1 MLIAQF
7 GGWYVGMAI
16 ATAILVVVVGIV
28 ASLLTLATRI
38 ADQAIIAAGDLDRVR
53 ANTMALADVHKINAS
68 ALGIL
73 DGARAGRA
81 AAGG

>member
-7 GGWYVGMAI
+7 GGWYLGMAI
-16 ATAILVVVVGIV
+16 ATVILVVVVGIV

-38 ADQAIIAAGDLDRVR
+38 ADQAIVAAADLDDVRV
-53 ANTMALADVHKINAS
+53 NTLALADVQRINAS

-73 DGARAGRA
+73 DAARAGRA

>member
-7 GGWYVGMAI
+7 GGWYLGMAI
-16 ATAILVVVVGIV
+16 ATVILVVVVGIV

-38 ADQAIIAAGDLDRVR
+38 ADQAIVAADHLDDVRV
-53 ANTMALADVHKINAS
+53 NTLALADVQRINAS

-73 DGARAGRA
+73 DAARAGRA

>member
-7 GGWYVGMAI
+7 GGWYLGMAI

-38 ADQAIIAAGDLDRVR
+38 ADQAIVAANDLDNVR
-53 ANTMALADVHKINAS
+53 MNTLALADVQRINTS

-73 DGARAGRA
+73 DAARAGRA

>member
-7 GGWYVGMAI
+7 GGWYLGMAI

-38 ADQAIIAAGDLDRVR
+38 AEQAIVAAGDLDRVR
-53 ANTMALADVHKINAS
+53 LNTLALADVQQINTS
-68 ALGIL
+68 AIGIL
-73 DGARAGRA
+73 EAARAGRA

>member
-1 MLIAQF
+1 MLIAQL
-7 GGWYVGMAI
+7 GGWYLGMAI
-16 ATAILVVVVGIV
+16 ATVILVVVVGIV

-38 ADQAIIAAGDLDRVR
+38 ADQAIVAAAGLDDVRV
-53 ANTMALADVHKINAS
+53 NTLALADVQRINAS

-73 DGARAGRA
+73 DAARAGRA